1 MLATLLACADAP
13 PDLAPGGDLVITHA
27 SVLDV
32 ATGTVLPD
40 RTVVITGGVIT
51 AVRQGTAPNADA
63 ATVLDARGRLLTRG
77 FIDAHFH
84 LCNVYGPPH
93 CTSAQSGRLQGRRA
107 LRGWHHDVV
116 KVLKR
121 MQHSRGLRRQIAKT

>member
-63 ATVLDARGRLLTRG
+63 ATVLDAR
-77 FIDAHFH
+77 AA
-84 LCNVYGPPH
+84 C
-93 CTSAQSGRLQGRRA
+93 
-107 LRGWHHDVV
+107 
-116 KVLKR
+116 
-121 MQHSRGLRRQIAKT
+121 